1 MNLLLVP
8 TLLLFLNQPAAPGMH
23 ELTLHVSD
31 VGDVLYGLSIPKDYD
46 PHRPSPLVLARH
58 PGGVP
63 VAALNG
69 DEPIDRLETIPA
81 YAIHSRDAA
90 AVLSAPAER
99 IARPLEQM
107 RHPVRFEALHD
118 LGHGGRQEE
127 QVAPFEVGGSVDA
140 FKRTGRRM
148 AERRNRQAL

>member
-58 PGGVP
+58 PGG
-63 VAALNG
+63 
-69 DEPIDRLETIPA
+69 
-81 YAIHSRDAA
+81 SRRGYAA
-90 AVLSAPAER
+90 AHS
-99 IARPLEQM
+99 
-107 RHPVRFEALHD
+107 
-118 LGHGGRQEE
+118 HGRDRTTDE
-127 QVAPFEVGGSVDA
+127 GSRSDHRGA
-140 FKRTGRRM
+140 
-148 AERRNRQAL
+148 